1 MPNSSRQVESSPFYC
16 THHMLLFSTQEG
28 LLLTKYEMLLD
39 SAENE
44 DVTVEETTHFSG
56 TRIKGLYCDRH
67 IAINKDIETETEKAC
82 VLAEELGHHYTAI
95 GDIIDQSTAENRKQ
109 ELRGRIWAYNKQIGL
124 TGLVNAYRS
133 HCQNAHEVAEYLGVT
148 DEFLADSLDYYR
160 SKYGC
165 CVQIDNF
172 VIFFEPNIAVM
183 ELI

>member
-1 MPNSSRQVESSPFYC
+1 MTTYDD
-16 THHMLLFSTQEG
+16 LLIEADCNN
-28 LLLTKYEMLLD
+28 LVTKEKPLR
-39 SAENE
+39 ANK
-44 DVTVEETTHFSG
+44 G
-56 TRIKGLYCDRH
+56 RIKGNR
-67 IAINKDIETETEKAC
+67 IAIRKDLTQTEKKC
-82 VLAEELGHHYTAI
+82 VLAEELGHHYTAS

>member
-1 MPNSSRQVESSPFYC
+1 MNTFEELQDEACKDGIEVIENYPF
-16 THHMLLFSTQEG
+16 TSDRIEG
-28 LLLTKYEMLLD
+28 LYVD
-39 SAENE
+39 STIAL
-44 DVTVEETTHFSG
+44 S
-56 TRIKGLYCDRH
+56 KGLTTC
-67 IAINKDIETETEKAC
+67 AEKSC
-82 VLAEELGHHYTAI
+82 VLAEELGHHYTAS
-95 GDIIDQSTAENRKQ
+95 GDIINQSNAENRKQ

-133 HCQNAHEVAEYLGVT
+133 HCQNA
-148 DEFLADSLDYYR
+148 LADSLDYYR